1 MASDLRVRRCTS
13 CRMHGCGCRETG
25 AGETRDII
33 MGNSVRAAVDYLQ
46 DPQLVRGIQERLG
59 VKRIVT
65 GKTLDSKSNGGPAS
79 EDRGGRR
86 AREGTTANGSV
97 VNGSGKNFGWLATKR
112 RKRLRHPV
120 SPHLSPV
127 SSPEPEDIIVETI
140 PALDIFFKLATEL
153 GYEPFY
159 ITVLPFLIWNVD
171 TLMTRHMVVLWIGSM
186 YIGQACKALLKV
198 RRPACPPAIRLEINP
213 SLETEYGFPSSHA
226 TVSTTIPFYAAYRA
240 FLRYNV
246 SQRGIC
252 SYNYISCWDYSS
264 RFQIPLWIGGS
275 LACLWCGSVCLSR
288 LYLGVHT
295 PLVS

>member
-1 MASDLRVRRCTS
+1 
-13 CRMHGCGCRETG
+13 
-25 AGETRDII
+25 

-65 GKTLDSKSNGGPAS
+65 GKTPDSKSNGGPAS
-79 EDRGGRR
+79 EDRGGKR

-97 VNGSGKNFGWLATKR
+97 VNGSGKNLGWLATKR

-120 SPHLSPV
+120 SPHLSPI

-198 RRPACPPAIRLEINP
+198 RRPACPPAIRLEVNP

-246 SQRGIC
+246 SQ
-252 SYNYISCWDYSS
+252 
-264 RFQIPLWIGGS
+264 
-275 LACLWCGSVCLSR
+275 
-288 LYLGVHT
+288 
-295 PLVS
+295 